1 MASTT
6 FEIARDGCHLSVFQR
21 GAPVYFAAFMWK
33 KIMVPET
40 GPKKTVLYLTRY
52 YTPSFSAA
60 GIRAGRFVDA
70 LSQSGHQVIVATVG
84 ERACLKKPSEGT
96 SEPCVCRV
104 SGKGELPAEL
114 RSERLLPAWPW
125 WKPLPGPDPDPKCSR
140 ALFQVCHSLIQ
151 HHKPDLI
158 YVTGPP
164 FSLLAVACEVADIC
178 RLTLI
183 VEMRDAWY
191 SGMYWPYR
199 TARRR
204 RLARE
209 WETRCLSDS
218 DVIVTVTRT
227 HKKIL
232 QDNYP
237 ADVAEKIV
245 NIPHSF
251 DKSLLEEK
259 QSHSNTEQ
267 QDRGQPCK
275 KNFTIAY
282 VGQVRG
288 VEVTTE
294 SSGRRTLQGLNRWAR
309 LVLLG
314 ANFCE
319 KLRLD
324 WMSPIHL
331 LRATAQLAKQNAEF
345 RERVRLVFVGQ
356 KYNEIDLLARQINLS
371 ANVRQYG
378 LQSPETAQRF
388 VSQADL
394 LVVNLYGIVGM
405 DYHWCVP
412 CKLYTYLGTQK
423 PVLALLPPGE
433 ARDLVM
439 RAGTG
444 FVAEPDD
451 VEAIAGVL
459 ESLFRQ
465 HQAGRIIVK
474 PDRDF
479 IRQFDL
485 RHQQTRFVR
494 VVESVSEHK

>member
-1 MASTT
+1 
-6 FEIARDGCHLSVFQR
+6 
-21 GAPVYFAAFMWK
+21 MWK

-52 YTPSFSAA
+52 YMPSFSAA

-70 LSQSGHQVIVATVG
+70 LSQSGHKVIVATVG
-84 ERACLKKPSEGT
+84 EKACLEKPSKDT
-96 SEPCVCRV
+96 SEPWVCRV
-104 SGKGELPAEL
+104 SGRGDLPPELC
-114 RSERLLPAWPW
+114 SERTLPSRPW
-125 WKPLPGPDPDPKCSR
+125 RKPLPGPDPDPKCSR
-140 ALFQVCHSLIQ
+140 GLFQACYSLVQ
-151 HHKPDLI
+151 HHKPDMI
-158 YVTGPP
+158 YVTSPP
-164 FSLLAVACEVADIC
+164 FSLLAIAHEVADIC
-178 RLTLI
+178 KLTLI

-191 SGMYWPYR
+191 GGMYWPYR
-199 TARRR
+199 NARRR

-209 WETRCLSDS
+209 WEARCLSDA
-218 DVIVTVTRT
+218 DVIVTVTQT

-237 ADVAEKIV
+237 ADVAGKIV

-259 QSHSNTEQ
+259 QPHSNIEQ
-267 QDRGQPCK
+267 QSGSQLRK
-275 KNFTIAY
+275 KNFTITY

-288 VEVTTE
+288 IDVTTE
-294 SSGRRTLQGLNRWAR
+294 SFGRRALRGLNLWVRR
-309 LVLLG
+309 ILLG

-331 LRATAQLAKQNAEF
+331 LRAMAQLAEREAEF

-356 KYNEIDLLARQINLS
+356 KYNEIDLLARQMNLS
-371 ANVRQYG
+371 TNVRQYG
-378 LQSPETAQRF
+378 PQSPVGAQKF

-433 ARDLVM
+433 ARDLVL

-444 FVAEPDD
+444 FVAEPDN
-451 VEAIAGVL
+451 VEAIADVL

-465 HQAGRIIVK
+465 HLAGKITIK

-479 IRQFDL
+479 IRQFDH
-485 RHQQTRFVR
+485 RHQQSRFVR
-494 VVESVSEHK
+494 VVESVGELDRLQLQKQNGNA